1 MAIIMPGGGSGPM
14 PTKPKSPRKLKM
26 ISDNWLVF
34 EEDDKLWLSH
44 FCSGKPSPY
53 EKKQRTPWFHKGEN
67 VEKTDK
73 CSSCEEEIPKNLY
86 MMAKVNNVKY

>member
-14 PTKPKSPRKLKM
+14 PTKPSPGTLTNRDV
-26 ISDNWLVF
+26 ICNDF
-34 EEDDKLWLSH
+34 EANDKIRQYH
-44 FCSGKPSPY
+44 FCFGEPAPY
-53 EKKQRTPWFHKGEN
+53 EKNQRAPWFHHGED

-73 CSSCEEEIPKNLY
+73 CSSCKEEIPKNLY